1 MPSARSNP
9 PTKKK
14 WGQPKSCCIQR
25 VLPWK
30 WETDKGCHI
39 KEITNKNF
47 LICQF
52 CRWPF
57 LRGMFF
63 FGLPFLK
70 GFPVISE
77 KLKVTVSPE
86 FPGVKLVNDVTTP
99 LPIIVADAHRI
110 TQLIYNLVTN
120 AIKFFGGELL
130 RVVRFWI
137 ETLWGFSGTFWGA
150 EKTCMFVGG
159 FCWYQ
164 VILLTS
170 NPSTSRTSIENLE
183 LNIRI
188 EPLKSFQRIGPQPSL
203 WMKTHRGGGHQHS
216 PSLKGPQRKDG
227 FPGKRRCP

>member
-39 KEITNKNF
+39 KEITNKKI

-52 CRWPF
+52 SRWPF

-63 FGLPFLK
+63 FGGLPFLK

-120 AIKFFGGELL
+120 AIKFFGGKKVAGGFVFELKPCFRFFRDIL
-130 RVVRFWI
+130 RG
-137 ETLWGFSGTFWGA
+137 L
-150 EKTCMFVGG
+150 KKPCMFVGG

-164 VILLTS
+164 VILLHLKSINISNLHWKTS
-170 NPSTSRTSIENLE
+170 SWRSALNPSKGSNGFGPKNLHCGWKPMGE
-183 LNIRI
+183 EVTNIHH
-188 EPLKSFQRIGPQPSL
+188 P
-203 WMKTHRGGGHQHS
+203 
-216 PSLKGPQRKDG
+216 
-227 FPGKRRCP
+227 